1 MADTPAQAA
10 LREAFNSRLPTSGGT
25 MTGELILN
33 GDPSTN
39 LAAATKQYVDSG
51 LSNISWN
58 SLSGKPNFATVAITG
73 NYNDLVNKP
82 NIPANPKAYVT
93 QTWRSGAQWYRR
105 WSDGWLEQGGRIK
118 LRVWT
123 GGASPNSTFS
133 LPTHF
138 SNTTYTTVVTGENG
152 YGWGGLKT
160 VSQTT
165 NSVTVT
171 GTGASRDDYVDYVHF
186 YCSGY

>member
-93 QTWRSGAQWYRR
+93 QTWRSGTEWYRV
-105 WSDGWLEQGGRIK
+105 WSDGWIEQGGHG
-118 LRVWT
+118 T
-123 GGASPNSTFS
+123 GGTCTFNKS
-133 LPTHF
+133 F
-138 SNTTYTTVVTGENG
+138 SNTNYTFNVQPSSGETSHPDWTAAYELRSG
-152 YGWGGLKT
+152 RTTAKTSLAYYAGGDHGWDWR
-160 VSQTT
+160 
-165 NSVTVT
+165 
-171 GTGASRDDYVDYVHF
+171 A
-186 YCSGY
+186 SGY

>member
-73 NYNDLVNKP
+73 NYNDLINRP
-82 NIPANPKAYVT
+82 SIPSSPYAYVT
-93 QTWRSGAQWYRR
+93 ASWRSRENFYRV
-105 WSDGWLEQGGRIK
+105 WSDGFIEQGG
-118 LRVWT
+118 L
-123 GGASPNSTFS
+123 FS
-133 LPTHF
+133 KGRDAALTVYLNRNF
-138 SNTTYTTVVTGENG
+138 TTTTYKITSGLTASTDSGRMVVI
-152 YGWGGLKT
+152 
-160 VSQTT
+160 SRAT
-165 NSVTVT
+165 NSFTLQT
-171 GTGASRDDYVDYVHF
+171 ASWDYSSMWYA
-186 YCSGY
+186 CGW

>member
-73 NYNDLVNKP
+73 NYNDLINRP
-82 NIPANPKAYVT
+82 SIPSSPYAYVT
-93 QTWRSGAQWYRR
+93 ASWRSGENFYRV
-105 WSDGWLEQGGRIK
+105 WSDGFIEQGG
-118 LRVWT
+118 L
-123 GGASPNSTFS
+123 FS
-133 LPTHF
+133 KGRDAALTVYLNRNF
-138 SNTTYTTVVTGENG
+138 TTTTYKITSGLTAASDTGKMVVISRAKNSFTLRTASWD
-152 YGWGGLKT
+152 YSSMWYACGW
-160 VSQTT
+160 
-165 NSVTVT
+165 
-171 GTGASRDDYVDYVHF
+171 
-186 YCSGY
+186 